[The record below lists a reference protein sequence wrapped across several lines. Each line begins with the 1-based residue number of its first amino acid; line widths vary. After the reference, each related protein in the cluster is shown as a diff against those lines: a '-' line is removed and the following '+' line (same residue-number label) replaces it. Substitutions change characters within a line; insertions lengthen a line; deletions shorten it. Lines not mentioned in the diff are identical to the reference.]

1 MQLMNPST
9 AVPIKASPRGPG
21 RPTGGD
27 AAVREKLLDHAR
39 DLFLQHG
46 FGNVSTR
53 KIAAAAGTTP
63 AMIHYYFG
71 DKLGLYQAMI
81 ESAVQPLIE
90 SVQRLGQAAGD
101 EAPGL
106 EVVIRE
112 YMRMVAANPWFPAL
126 IIQEVLSQNG
136 RMRGE
141 FIERFAGRTAP
152 ALVAVLRREREQG
165 KLRDDLDPQF
175 AAVSLLSLCVFP
187 FVSLPI
193 TGPVLGFRP
202 DGAELDRFISH
213 TAQLFREGIAARTE
227 TGHD

>member
-1 MQLMNPST
+1 
-9 AVPIKASPRGPG
+9 VRG
-21 RPTGGD
+21 T
-27 AAVREKLLDHAR
+27 LLECAR
-39 DLFLQHG
+39 GLFLQHG

-53 KIAAAAGTTP
+53 QIAAAAGTTP
-63 AMIHYYFG
+63 AMIHYHFG
-71 DKLGLYQAMI
+71 DKPGLYRAML
-81 ESAVQPLIE
+81 ESVVQPLIDR
-90 SVQRLGQAAGD
+90 VQQLEQGAGA

-106 EVVIRE
+106 EAVMTA

-126 IIQEVLSQNG
+126 IIQEVLAQNG

-141 FIERFAGRTAP
+141 FIERFAARTAP

-165 KLRDDLDPQF
+165 KLRGDLEPRF

-202 DGAELDRFISH
+202 EGDDLDRFIRH
-213 TAQLFREGIAARTE
+213 TTQLFREGVAARGDGT
-227 TGHD
+227 

>member
-1 MQLMNPST
+1 VT
-9 AVPIKASPRGPG
+9 ASQAATRRKTLRGPG
-21 RPTGGD
+21 RPAGGD
-27 AAVREKLLDHAR
+27 AAVRAALLQHAR
-39 DLFLQHG
+39 TLFLKHG
-46 FGNVSTR
+46 FAEVSTR
-53 KIAAAAGTTP
+53 RLAAAAGTTP

-106 EVVIRE
+106 EAVIRE

-141 FIERFAGRTAP
+141 FIKRFAGRTAP

>member
-1 MQLMNPST
+1 MD
-9 AVPIKASPRGPG
+9 ASKEPKSSSRRPG

-46 FGNVSTR
+46 FGNVSMR
-53 KIAAAAGTTP
+53 RIAVAAGTTP

-71 DKLGLYQAMI
+71 DKLGLYRAMI
-81 ESAVQPLIE
+81 ESAMQPLIDN
-90 SVQRLGQAAGD
+90 VQRLGQASGD

-106 EVVIRE
+106 EAVMRA
-112 YMRMVAANPWFPAL
+112 YMRMIAANPWFPAL
-126 IIQEVLSQNG
+126 IIQEVLAQNG
-136 RMRGE
+136 RLRGE
-141 FIERFAGRTAP
+141 VIERFAGKTAP
-152 ALVAVLRREREQG
+152 ALVTVLWREREQG
-165 KLRDDLDPQF
+165 KLRGDIDPRF

-202 DGAELDRFISH
+202 DGDELDRFISH
-213 TAQLFREGIAARTE
+213 TVQLFRAGVAVRME